1 MVKYAAILF
10 AALALAG
17 CAKSASTSSS
27 QIEAQVDAPEVITAK
42 RFNELVNLPPVDGDR
57 IPIAVYKFADMS
69 GQRKPTT
76 NYASLSSAVTQGG
89 EVILIKAL
97 QDAGKG
103 KWFRPVERVGLE
115 NLVKER
121 QLIRSQREL
130 YEKEEAKP
138 LTPLIVAGVMID
150 GGIVGY
156 DSNLGSGGIGA
167 RYLGIG
173 AQQEYR
179 KDEVTV
185 MLRLISVNTGEI
197 LLSTGVTK
205 TVFSTGVSANVFKFV
220 DAGTKSVEFEA
231 GNSINEPTTYA
242 VRIAIEAAVTEMVKE
257 GAKRKLWKFKTS
269 EKKKGK

>member
-1 MVKYAAILF
+1 MVNKVVLIAI
-10 AALALAG
+10 ALMLAG
-17 CAKSASTSSS
+17 CAGKDMKNYKKV
-27 QIEAQVDAPEVITAK
+27 EPEVDAPEIIKTSK
-42 RFNELVNLPPVDGDR
+42 RFNELANLPGVNGE
-57 IPIAVYKFADMS
+57 IVPIAVYKFSDLT
-69 GQRKPTT
+69 GQRKPSP

-103 KWFRPVERVGLE
+103 QWFKPVERVGLE

-130 YEKEEAKP
+130 YEKDQAKP
-138 LTPLIVAGVMID
+138 LTPLIVAGIMID

-156 DSNLGSGGIGA
+156 DSNLGSGGVGA
-167 RYLGIG
+167 RFLGVG

-179 KDEVTV
+179 KDEVTI

-205 TVFSTGVSANVFKFV
+205 TVFSTGVSSSVFKFV

-231 GNSINEPTTYA
+231 GTSVNEPTTYA
-242 VRIAIEAAVTEMVKE
+242 IRIAIEAAVVDMIKE
-257 GAKRKLWKFKTS
+257 GVKKKLWS
-269 EKKKGK
+269 MKKGK